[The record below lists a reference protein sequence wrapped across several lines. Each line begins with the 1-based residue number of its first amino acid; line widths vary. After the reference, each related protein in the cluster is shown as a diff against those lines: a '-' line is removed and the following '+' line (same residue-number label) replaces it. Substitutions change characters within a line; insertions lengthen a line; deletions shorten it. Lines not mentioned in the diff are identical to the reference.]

1 MEMNNLRVKPF
12 YIQHE
17 DWMTDQEVQR
27 VLDNAVSVGVT
38 RCRGVAGLDKEADY
52 PFTPSI
58 WRYFVVDGEN
68 NTRCFD
74 NVVYFGKDA
83 VLLTLDQVDEHLGLT
98 KPESVTNLVTNT
110 PKSLAN
116 VKLDCRKPDG
126 SIDEELSR
134 AFQEAC
140 FEQGIGWEDE
150 FENIEIQEGCYFLY
164 TGHEMLLY
172 SDENDRTDFEAEP
185 ETEIKFTYERKL
197 VWDYEIVAKEE
208 PVERKVVTIGG
219 VEYYEDMIAP
229 MLEDMQS
236 AKVVSGDNV
245 VSPMAGSG
253 NPPDKKDN

>member
-1 MEMNNLRVKPF
+1 MEMSNLSVKPF
-12 YIQHE
+12 YIRYE
-17 DWMTDQEVQR
+17 SWMTDEQVQEA
-27 VLDNAVSVGVT
+27 LDKAVSVGAN
-38 RCRGVAGLDKEADY
+38 RCRGVTGLDKEADY
-52 PFTPSI
+52 PFTPSF
-58 WRYFVVDGEN
+58 WWYFGVGDKN
-68 NTRCFD
+68 NTECSD

-83 VLLTLDQVDEHLGLT
+83 TLLTLDQVDAHLGLT
-98 KPESVTNLVTNT
+98 KPEPVAETIVQ

-126 SIDEELSR
+126 SVDEELSR

-208 PVERKVVTIGG
+208 PAERKVVTIGG

-229 MLEDMQS
+229 MFEAMQS
-236 AKVVSGDNV
+236 ARVSKGD
-245 VSPMAGSG
+245 
-253 NPPDKKDN
+253 

>member
-1 MEMNNLRVKPF
+1 MEMNNLSVKPF
-12 YIQHE
+12 CVKYE
-17 DWMTDQEVQR
+17 DWMTDEQVDSVLKQAVKCGAIERWAVQS
-27 VLDNAVSVGVT
+27 LNE
-38 RCRGVAGLDKEADY
+38 EAISTFNHDL
-52 PFTPSI
+52 
-58 WRYFVVDGEN
+58 WE
-68 NTRCFD
+68 
-74 NVVYFGKDA
+74 YFGVDEVNETECHDSVESFGEYT
-83 VLLTLDQVDEHLGLT
+83 VLLTLDQVDAHLGLT
-98 KPESVTNLVTNT
+98 KPEPVAETPVQ

-126 SIDEELSR
+126 SVDEELSR

-208 PVERKVVTIGG
+208 PAERKVVTIGG

-229 MLEDMQS
+229 MFEAMQS
-236 AKVVSGDNV
+236 ALVSKEED
-245 VSPMAGSG
+245 
-253 NPPDKKDN
+253 

>member
-1 MEMNNLRVKPF
+1 MEMNNLSVKPF
-12 YIQHE
+12 CVKYE
-17 DWMTDQEVQR
+17 DWMTDEQVQEV
-27 VLDNAVSVGVT
+27 LDKAVSAGASYDNQVESVT
-38 RCRGVAGLDKEADY
+38 G
-52 PFTPSI
+52 FTLRSFNPYL
-58 WRYFVVDGEN
+58 W
-68 NTRCFD
+68 
-74 NVVYFGKDA
+74 VYFGVGEDFVTMCSDLVAGFGEDA
-83 VLLTLDQVDEHLGLT
+83 VLLTLDQVDAHLGLT
-98 KPESVTNLVTNT
+98 KHEPVAETPVQ

-126 SIDEELSR
+126 SVDEELSR

-208 PVERKVVTIGG
+208 PAERKVVTIGG

-229 MLEDMQS
+229 MIEAIQS
-236 AKVVSGDNV
+236 ARVSKED
-245 VSPMAGSG
+245 
-253 NPPDKKDN
+253 

>member
-12 YIQHE
+12 YIE
-17 DWMTDQEVQR
+17 YESWMTDEDVQEV
-27 VLDNAVSVGVT
+27 LDKAVSAGASYDNQVESVT
-38 RCRGVAGLDKEADY
+38 G
-52 PFTPSI
+52 FTLRSFNPYL
-58 WRYFVVDGEN
+58 W
-68 NTRCFD
+68 
-74 NVVYFGKDA
+74 VYFGVGEEFVTMCSDLVAGFGEDA
-83 VLLTLDQVDEHLGLT
+83 VLITLYQVDAHLGLT
-98 KPESVTNLVTNT
+98 KPEPVTETAVQ

-126 SIDEELSR
+126 SVDEELSR

-150 FENIEIQEGCYFLY
+150 FENIEIQEGCNFLY
-164 TGHEMLLY
+164 TGLEKLLY
-172 SDENDRTDFEAEP
+172 SDENNRTDFESEP
-185 ETEIKFTYERKL
+185 EKEIKFTYERKL

-229 MLEDMQS
+229 MLEAMQS